1 VKEEEKV
8 DFLGRQVDGVTESS
22 ALAEEKPRRPAPIP
36 TMLTRPTQSTN
47 DDRAGAS
54 AGRQREDGHRRR
66 EQAEAEVHQATSCAG
81 ARDRQEEAHRRSS
94 SPPIMHPT
102 VAVCDARV
110 PTKGARC
117 DGSGAAWLRCVGLI
131 AELADSRR
139 SPRRRLGPGG
149 GARPPSTTP
158 RRVWSEAASSPAP
171 I

>member
-1 VKEEEKV
+1 V
-8 DFLGRQVDGVTESS
+8 DFLGRQVDGVTETS

-66 EQAEAEVHQATSCAG
+66 EQAEAEVHQATPCAG

-94 SPPIMHPT
+94 SPPITHPT
-102 VAVCDARV
+102 VAVRDARVPTKAV

-117 DGSGAAWLRCVGLI
+117 DGSGAARLRCAGLI
-131 AELADSRR
+131 AELADNQPR
-139 SPRRRLGPGG
+139 PRRRLGPGG